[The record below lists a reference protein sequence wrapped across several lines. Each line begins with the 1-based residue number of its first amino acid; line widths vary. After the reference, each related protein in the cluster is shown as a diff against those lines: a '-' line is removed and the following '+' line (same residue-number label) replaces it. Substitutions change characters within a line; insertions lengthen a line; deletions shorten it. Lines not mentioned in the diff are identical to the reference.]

1 MPAPGR
7 PLSIPGRS
15 VQSRVDLD
23 RVRERVERVTP
34 LRSLSPSTLELA
46 VFC

>member
-23 RVRERVERVTP
+23 RVRERVEWVTP
-34 LRSLSPSTLELA
+34 FRSLSPRTRELV